1 MLLLFFVLFVTSA
14 FLAGTVTAV
23 QGAEVEGVTRYA
35 PAGPAPSA
43 EFDVRLTITGEVPLV
58 VGLVETIPEGFS
70 FVSTTYE
77 HYEDSGQEV
86 AFAVINTTEITYK
99 VEAPSSGEGT
109 FTGTWTDMLSE
120 NSGDIADTI
129 VIVGGGGAGA
139 IEDDTTSTPTPT
151 PAAPAVKKASRNV
164 PLLETGVEVAMVFE
178 DMDVALIALTADTD
192 VSDAKVKVERVE
204 QSAGIPEPSGIA
216 YAFLEIEVENTE
228 GAKIEGRIECK
239 VLKSW
244 IVDNSIDETT
254 VTLCRFDEAEGWQV
268 LATSKTGED
277 SDFMYFEAV
286 TPGFSLFAITGERAV
301 ATAASTPAATMFV
314 SLNPIAS
321 IGVEEPLVVTGTS
334 NRKESFTVMITVK
347 GPVELTPQTV
357 HVEDGVFKATF
368 DTTNA
373 AGGMYTVK
381 VDDGEGH
388 TDEATATIG
397 AAVPAPRSTPEVKT
411 ASELLGFGAIVT
423 AVLLLIACLFV
434 VVLRNKERGGHRK

>member
-1 MLLLFFVLFVTSA
+1 LKKKSGRLEKIVLLLLFVLFVTSA

-58 VGLVETIPEGFS
+58 VGLVETIPEGFR

-86 AFAVINTTEITYK
+86 AFAVINTTEITYR

-120 NSGDIADTI
+120 NKGSIADTI

-139 IEDDTTSTPTPT
+139 IEDDATSTPTPT

-178 DMDVALIALTADTD
+178 NMDFALIALTADTD

-228 GAKIEGRIECK
+228 GATIEGRIECK

-244 IVDNSIDETT
+244 IADNSIDETT

-268 LATSKTGED
+268 LATSKIRED
-277 SDFMYFEAV
+277 NDFVYFEAV
-286 TPGFSLFAITGERAV
+286 TPGFSLFAITGERAAAETPTPV
-301 ATAASTPAATMFV
+301 ATPTATPGALQIPNPAAKPT
-314 SLNPIAS
+314 PIPTAPP
-321 IGVEEPLVVTGTS
+321 PLATT
-334 NRKESFTVMITVK
+334 
-347 GPVELTPQTV
+347 TPT
-357 HVEDGVFKATF
+357 
-368 DTTNA
+368 
-373 AGGMYTVK
+373 
-381 VDDGEGH
+381 
-388 TDEATATIG
+388 
-397 AAVPAPRSTPEVKT
+397 
-411 ASELLGFGAIVT
+411 SELPGFGAIVT
-423 AVLLLIACLFV
+423 AISLLIVCLFV
-434 VVLRNKERGGHRK
+434 VVLRNKEQGGPRK